1 MALKLRDL
9 IALSGMD
16 HLCIRDGL
24 FFSVYALK
32 RAMPS
37 SVRMRL
43 AQGQKQTLWEVKTAY
58 IVYNDFLFP
67 EGATGRG
74 RRGNRS

>member
-43 AQGQKQTLWEVKTAY
+43 AQGQKQTLWEVKI
-58 IVYNDFLFP
+58 IVNDVRGFHFP